1 MAFLSNGGGS
11 KPTGMSQWLARIFQR
26 PAAAAAV
33 EPWGDRVLPPE
44 ERKAAMDVLD
54 PTEIKL
60 SKIGLGLI
68 TILAPAVGIWD
79 AVNHAHRTVTV
90 HGHKT
95 LVPLQASWLILAGVI
110 LAFCVVG
117 FIALYRRKRT
127 LVVFTLFI
135 IGLATIPL
143 FAPLGFALVVLAGWV
158 MMRAYRINKYGTPVT
173 KVVAREAAK
182 LPPRRERKRAAAV
195 PPKPTG
201 YSPPKANKRYTPKAA
216 PRKKVTK
223 PVE

>member
-1 MAFLSNGGGS
+1 
-11 KPTGMSQWLARIFQR
+11 
-26 PAAAAAV
+26 
-33 EPWGDRVLPPE
+33 
-44 ERKAAMDVLD
+44 
-54 PTEIKL
+54 
-60 SKIGLGLI
+60 
-68 TILAPAVGIWD
+68 
-79 AVNHAHRTVTV
+79 
-90 HGHKT
+90 
-95 LVPLQASWLILAGVI
+95 
-110 LAFCVVG
+110 
-117 FIALYRRKRT
+117 
-127 LVVFTLFI
+127 
-135 IGLATIPL
+135 
-143 FAPLGFALVVLAGWV
+143 VLAGWV